1 MQKARVFVMP
11 KKSVLDPQGATVKH
25 ALNALS
31 YGNVNN
37 VRVGKPIEISLDEKN
52 GSTLEEL
59 QEMCDQLLVNPNIE
73 EYTIEV
79 IKK

>member
-11 KKSVLDPQGATVKH
+11 KKSVLDPQGVTVKH
-25 ALNALS
+25 ALNTLS
-31 YGNVNN
+31 YGNVND
-37 VRVGKPIEISLDEKN
+37 VRIGKLIEISLDEQN

-59 QEMCDQLLVNPNIE
+59 QSMCDQLLVNPNIE

-79 IKK
+79 VEK